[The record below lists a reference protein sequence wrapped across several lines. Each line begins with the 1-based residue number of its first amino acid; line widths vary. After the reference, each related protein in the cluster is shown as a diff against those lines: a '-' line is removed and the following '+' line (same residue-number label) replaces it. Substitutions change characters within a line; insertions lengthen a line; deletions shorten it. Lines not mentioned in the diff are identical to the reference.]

1 MNIVRLVIAL
11 LILGYGLL
19 IGVLNTDGI
28 TLHLLFA
35 QISTTSGVG
44 IILSLLLGVVVGAL
58 IVLALAV
65 WPLYNKLRQASRQIA
80 ASGSPSSAGN

>member
-11 LILGYGLL
+11 LILGYGLI
-19 IGVLNTDGI
+19 IGVLNRDDI

-35 QISTTSGVG
+35 QIQTTSGVG

-58 IVLALAV
+58 IVLALLV
-65 WPLYNKLRQASRQIA
+65 WPLYTKLRQANRQIA
-80 ASGSPSSAGN
+80 TSAPVSGAGN